1 MAEKLSKKVAV
12 PVLPTPQDSPLKDY
26 LDSLNNILRLFF
38 NLLTSAVNN
47 LVEEVIVAASSISV
61 KAYSE
66 KSANYT
72 VESSNDF
79 LIHYTSGS
87 YTVSLPTAV
96 GITGQEFEIKNSGT
110 GTITVDADGTETI
123 DDSLTK
129 TLAQYDAIK
138 VMSSGTNWM
147 IV

>member
-1 MAEKLSKKVAV
+1 MGHQTVHRAAPPALPNAPVEYEKVNFD
-12 PVLPTPQDSPLKDY
+12 QH
-26 LDSLNNILRLFF
+26 NNVLRLYF
-38 NLLTSAVNN
+38 NMLDNVLRELIVDTSG
-47 LVEEVIVAASSISV
+47 ISV

-72 VESSNDF
+72 IEAPNDF

-129 TLAQYDAIK
+129 TLAQYDALK